1 MMEKDIITIPLSLC
15 ALESCF
21 TIFLV
26 SKYKAR
32 KIVLLKKLGLKLF
45 LFFGRCCSIKKNL
58 VIKLWVQ
65 LLLLPDGS

>member
-26 SKYKAR
+26 SKFKAR
-32 KIVLLKKLGLKLF
+32 KIVLSKKLGLKLF
-45 LFFGRCCSIKKNL
+45 LFLVGVVLSKK
-58 VIKLWVQ
+58 I
-65 LLLLPDGS
+65 